1 MSPKVQNVDAK
12 TGQASVT
19 FKATDADGDRL
30 NWMYEM
36 FGAIEKVG
44 ELTESDKLDIGFFP
58 KDEGLQANEN
68 VMITATVSDSQE
80 SVTETAEVRIVG
92 GNSAPEITKITPEIQ
107 TVDTD
112 DSSASIELLLLI
124 PMEII

>member
-1 MSPKVQNVDAK
+1 MGNAAPAISVSPKVQNVDAN

-19 FKATDADGDRL
+19 FKATDADGNRL

-44 ELTESDKLDIGFFP
+44 ELTESDKLDIGFSP

-80 SVTETAEVRIVG
+80 
-92 GNSAPEITKITPEIQ
+92 
-107 TVDTD
+107 
-112 DSSASIELLLLI
+112 L
-124 PMEII
+124 